1 MSNLVEI
8 ENLQVKFN
16 TDSGE
21 VNAVNGISF
30 NIKKGETLA
39 LVGESGSGKSVTAR
53 GIIRLLAENAIISD
67 QTSIKFNGT
76 NINSYSEKEYQ
87 NIRGKNISMIF
98 QEPMS
103 SLNPIYTIENQIS
116 EVLKIHGKFSDKEL
130 KEKCLELLKQVQIPE
145 PESRLSQYPHQLS
158 GGQRQRIMI
167 AIAIANNPDLLIAD
181 EPTTA
186 LDVTVQTEILK
197 LLQSLQQKYQMSIL
211 FITHDLTI
219 VRQISD
225 RVCVMYNGKIK
236 ETGIT
241 KEIFENPKDDYTKHL
256 LSSEPEERDLHY
268 DKNGRSI
275 LSGENLNVTFN
286 TKVKVSGR
294 NKVLSINAVNNISLD
309 LKEGETL
316 GIVGE
321 SGSGKTTLG
330 QTLLRLV
337 DRESN
342 TDVEGEIKF
351 FDDRIDH
358 LSRKQFKPF
367 RNQMQ
372 IVFQDPYASLNPR
385 LSVKQIIEEGLIVA
399 LNMKDKNERLNKIEN
414 IMNEVGLEP
423 SSMLRFPHE
432 FSGGQRQRIAI
443 ARAIIMNPEFI
454 LLDEPTSAL
463 DLSIQAQIIDL
474 LRSLRRNHNLSYIF
488 ISHNLKVIRSLC
500 HYTLVMKDGKVIEEG
515 ITKDVLDNPIN
526 EYTKQLVQSAF
537 EVIGE

>member
-1 MSNLVEI
+1 MTNLVEI

-53 GIIRLLAENAIISD
+53 AIIRLLAENAIISD

-256 LSSEPEERDLHY
+256 LSSEPKERNLYY

-275 LSGENLNVTFN
+275 LSGDNLNVTFN

-309 LKEGETL
+309 IKEGETL

-443 ARAIIMNPEFI
+443 ARSFVLNPKFV

-463 DLSIQAQIIDL
+463 DLSIQKQILEL
-474 LRSLRRNHNLSYIF
+474 LLQLQKNHKTTYIF
-488 ISHNLKVIRSLC
+488 ISHDLRVIRSISHNLI
-500 HYTLVMKDGKVIEEG
+500 VMKDGSILEQGVAKNIL
-515 ITKDVLDNPIN
+515 TNPQN
-526 EYTKQLVQSAF
+526 DYTKNLIKSAF
-537 EVIGE
+537 DIIY

>member
-1 MSNLVEI
+1 MTNLVEI

-53 GIIRLLAENAIISD
+53 AIIRLLAENAIISD

-399 LNMKDKNERLNKIEN
+399 LNMKDKKERLNKIEN
-414 IMNEVGLEP
+414 IMSEVGLEP

-443 ARAIIMNPEFI
+443 ARSFVLNPKFV

-463 DLSIQAQIIDL
+463 DLSIQKQILEL
-474 LRSLRRNHNLSYIF
+474 LLQLQKNHKTTYIF
-488 ISHNLKVIRSLC
+488 ISHDLRVIRSISHNLI
-500 HYTLVMKDGKVIEEG
+500 VMKDGSILEQGVAKNIL
-515 ITKDVLDNPIN
+515 TNPQN
-526 EYTKQLVQSAF
+526 DYTKNLIKSAF
-537 EVIGE
+537 DIIY

>member
-1 MSNLVEI
+1 MTNLVEI
-8 ENLQVKFN
+8 ENLFVKFN

-30 NIKKGETLA
+30 DIKKGETLA

-53 GIIRLLAENAIISD
+53 GIIRLLAENAVISD
-67 QTSIKFNGT
+67 KTSIKFNGK

-225 RVCVMYNGKIK
+225 RVCVMYNGNIK
-236 ETGIT
+236 ETGKT

-256 LSSEPEERDLHY
+256 LSSEPEERDLYY
-268 DKNGRSI
+268 DKSGRSI
-275 LSGENLNVTFN
+275 LAGDNLNVTFN
-286 TKVKVSGR
+286 TKVKVSGK

-342 TDVEGEIKF
+342 TEVEGKINF
-351 FDDRIDH
+351 FEDRIDN

-399 LNMKDKNERLNKIEN
+399 LNVKDKNERLNKIEN

-443 ARAIIMNPEFI
+443 ARSFVLNPKFV

-463 DLSIQAQIIDL
+463 DLSIQKQILEL
-474 LRSLRRNHNLSYIF
+474 LLQLQENHKTTYIF
-488 ISHNLKVIRSLC
+488 ISHDLRVIRSISHNLI
-500 HYTLVMKDGKVIEEG
+500 VMKDGSILEQGVAKNIL
-515 ITKDVLDNPIN
+515 KNPQN
-526 EYTKQLVQSAF
+526 DYTKNLIKSAF
-537 EVIGE
+537 DIIF

>member
-1 MSNLVEI
+1 MTNLVEI

-30 NIKKGETLA
+30 NIEKGETLA

-53 GIIRLLAENAIISD
+53 AIIRLLADNAIISD

-116 EVLKIHGKFSDKEL
+116 EVLRIHGKFSDKEL

-256 LSSEPEERDLHY
+256 LSSEPKERDLYY

-294 NKVLSINAVNNISLD
+294 NKVLSIKAVNNISLD
-309 LKEGETL
+309 IKEGETL

-399 LNMKDKNERLNKIEN
+399 LNMKDKKERLNKIEN
-414 IMNEVGLEP
+414 IMSEVGLEP

-443 ARAIIMNPEFI
+443 ARSFVLNPKFV

-463 DLSIQAQIIDL
+463 DLSIQKQILEL
-474 LRSLRRNHNLSYIF
+474 LLQLQINHKTTYIF
-488 ISHNLKVIRSLC
+488 ISHDLRVIRSISHNLI
-500 HYTLVMKDGKVIEEG
+500 VMKDGSILEQGVAKNIL
-515 ITKDVLDNPIN
+515 TNPQN
-526 EYTKQLVQSAF
+526 DYTKNLIKSAF
-537 EVIGE
+537 DIIY

>member
-1 MSNLVEI
+1 MTNLVEI

-67 QTSIKFNGT
+67 KTSIKFNGT

-103 SLNPIYTIENQIS
+103 SLNHIYTIENQIS

-236 ETGIT
+236 ETGFT

-294 NKVLSINAVNNISLD
+294 NKVLSINAVNNISLY

-342 TDVEGEIKF
+342 TVVEGEIKF
-351 FDDRIDH
+351 FDDRIDS

-414 IMNEVGLEP
+414 IMSEVGLEP

-443 ARAIIMNPEFI
+443 ARSFVLNPKFV

-463 DLSIQAQIIDL
+463 DLSIQKQILEL
-474 LRSLRRNHNLSYIF
+474 LLQLQKNHKTTYIF
-488 ISHNLKVIRSLC
+488 ISHDLRVIRSISHNLI
-500 HYTLVMKDGKVIEEG
+500 VMKDGSILEQGVAKNIL
-515 ITKDVLDNPIN
+515 TNPQN
-526 EYTKQLVQSAF
+526 DYTKNLIKSAF
-537 EVIGE
+537 DIIY

>member
-8 ENLQVKFN
+8 ENLRVKFN
-16 TDSGE
+16 TDSGV

-53 GIIRLLAENAIISD
+53 GIIRLLANNAVLSNETKITFD
-67 QTSIKFNGT
+67 GK
-76 NINSYSEKEYQ
+76 NINTYSEKEYQ
-87 NIRGKNISMIF
+87 KIRGKKISMIF

-116 EVLKIHGKFSDKEL
+116 EVLKIHDKYSDTKL

-197 LLQSLQQKYQMSIL
+197 LLQSLQKKYQMSIL

-225 RVCVMYNGKIK
+225 RVCVMYNGDIK
-236 ETGIT
+236 ETGNT
-241 KEIFENPKDDYTKHL
+241 KEIFNNPQDDYTKHL
-256 LSSEPEERDLHY
+256 LSSEPEERELFY
-268 DKNGRSI
+268 DKNGKNI
-275 LSGENLNVTFN
+275 ITGKDLNITFN
-286 TKVKVSGR
+286 TKVKVAGR
-294 NKVLSINAVNNISLD
+294 NKTLSIKAVNNISLN
-309 LKEGETL
+309 LQEGETL

-342 TDVEGEIKF
+342 TEISGDINF
-351 FDDRIDH
+351 FDDKIDK

-399 LNMKDKNERLNKIEN
+399 QNIKNKKERLDKIEN

-423 SSMLRFPHE
+423 SSMQRFPHE

-443 ARAIIMNPEFI
+443 ARSFVLNPKFV

-463 DLSIQAQIIDL
+463 DLSIQKQILEL
-474 LRSLRRNHNLSYIF
+474 LLQLQSNYKTTYIF
-488 ISHNLKVIRSLC
+488 ISHDLRVIRSISHNLI
-500 HYTLVMKDGKVIEEG
+500 VMKDGSILEQGEAKNI
-515 ITKDVLDNPIN
+515 LNNPQN
-526 EYTKQLVQSAF
+526 DYTKNLIKSAF
-537 EVIGE
+537 EIVY

>member
-1 MSNLVEI
+1 MTNLVEI

-236 ETGIT
+236 ETGFT

-275 LSGENLNVTFN
+275 LSGENLDVTFN

-342 TDVEGEIKF
+342 TDVKGEIKF
-351 FDDRIDH
+351 FEDRIDD

-399 LNMKDKNERLNKIEN
+399 LNMKDKNERQNKIEK
-414 IMNEVGLEP
+414 IMSEVGLEP

-443 ARAIIMNPEFI
+443 ARSFVLNPKFV

-463 DLSIQAQIIDL
+463 DLSIQKQILEL
-474 LRSLRRNHNLSYIF
+474 LLQLQKNHKTTYIF
-488 ISHNLKVIRSLC
+488 ISHDLRVIRSISHNLI
-500 HYTLVMKDGKVIEEG
+500 VMKDGSILEQGVAKNI
-515 ITKDVLDNPIN
+515 LNNPQN
-526 EYTKQLVQSAF
+526 DYTKNLIKSAF
-537 EVIGE
+537 DIIY

>member
-8 ENLQVKFN
+8 DNLQVKFN

-53 GIIRLLAENAIISD
+53 GIIRLLAENAVISD

-116 EVLKIHGKFSDKEL
+116 EVLKIHGKFSYQEL
-130 KEKCLELLKQVQIPE
+130 KGKCLELLKQVQIPE

-197 LLQSLQQKYQMSIL
+197 LLQSLQTKYQMSIL

-219 VRQISD
+219 VKQISD

-236 ETGIT
+236 ETGDT

-256 LSSEPEERDLHY
+256 LSSEPKERDLFY
-268 DKNGRSI
+268 DKNGKNI
-275 LSGENLNVTFN
+275 ITGEDLNITFN
-286 TKVKVSGR
+286 TKVKVRGR
-294 NKVLSINAVNNISLD
+294 NKTLSIHAVNNISLN

-342 TDVEGEIKF
+342 TEISGDIHF
-351 FDDRIDH
+351 FDDKIDH

-399 LNMKDKNERLNKIEN
+399 QNIKNKKERLDKIEN

-423 SSMLRFPHE
+423 SSMQRFPHE

-443 ARAIIMNPEFI
+443 ARSFILNPKFV

-463 DLSIQAQIIDL
+463 DLSIQKQILEL
-474 LRSLRRNHNLSYIF
+474 LLQLQSNHKTTYIF
-488 ISHNLKVIRSLC
+488 ISHDLRVIRSISHNLI
-500 HYTLVMKDGKVIEEG
+500 VMKDGSILEQGEAKNI
-515 ITKDVLDNPIN
+515 LNNPQN
-526 EYTKQLVQSAF
+526 DYTKNLIKSAF
-537 EVIGE
+537 EIVY

>member
-1 MSNLVEI
+1 MTNLVEI

-351 FDDRIDH
+351 FDDRIDS

-414 IMNEVGLEP
+414 IMSEVGLEP

-443 ARAIIMNPEFI
+443 ARSFVLNPKFV

-463 DLSIQAQIIDL
+463 DLSIQKQILEL
-474 LRSLRRNHNLSYIF
+474 LLQLQKNHKTTYIF
-488 ISHNLKVIRSLC
+488 ISHDLRVIRSISHNLI
-500 HYTLVMKDGKVIEEG
+500 VMKDGSILEQGVAKNI
-515 ITKDVLDNPIN
+515 LNNPQN
-526 EYTKQLVQSAF
+526 DYTKNLIKSAF
-537 EVIGE
+537 DIIY

>member
-8 ENLQVKFN
+8 ENLRVKFN
-16 TDSGE
+16 TDSGI

-53 GIIRLLAENAIISD
+53 GIIRLLANNAVLSNETKITFD
-67 QTSIKFNGT
+67 GK
-76 NINSYSEKEYQ
+76 NINTYSEKEYQ
-87 NIRGKNISMIF
+87 KIRGKKISMIF

-116 EVLKIHGKFSDKEL
+116 EVLKIHDKYSDKKL

-197 LLQSLQQKYQMSIL
+197 LLQSLQKKYQMSIL

-225 RVCVMYNGKIK
+225 RVCVMYNGDIK
-236 ETGIT
+236 ETGNT
-241 KEIFENPKDDYTKHL
+241 KEIFNNPQDDYTKHL
-256 LSSEPEERDLHY
+256 LSSEPEERELFY
-268 DKNGRSI
+268 DKNGKNI
-275 LSGENLNVTFN
+275 ITGKDLNITFN
-286 TKVKVSGR
+286 TKVKVAGR
-294 NKVLSINAVNNISLD
+294 NKTLSIKAVNNISLN
-309 LKEGETL
+309 LQEGETL

-330 QTLLRLV
+330 QTLLRFV

-342 TDVEGEIKF
+342 TEIIGDINF
-351 FDDRIDH
+351 FDDKIDK

-399 LNMKDKNERLNKIEN
+399 QNIKNKNERLDKIEN

-423 SSMLRFPHE
+423 SSMQRFPHE

-443 ARAIIMNPEFI
+443 ARSFVLNPKFV

-463 DLSIQAQIIDL
+463 DLSIQKQILEL
-474 LRSLRRNHNLSYIF
+474 LLQLQSNYKTTYIF
-488 ISHNLKVIRSLC
+488 ISHDLRVIRSISHNLI
-500 HYTLVMKDGKVIEEG
+500 VMKDGSILEQGEAKNI
-515 ITKDVLDNPIN
+515 LNNPQN
-526 EYTKQLVQSAF
+526 DYTKNLIKSAF
-537 EVIGE
+537 EIVY

>member
-1 MSNLVEI
+1 
-8 ENLQVKFN
+8 
-16 TDSGE
+16 
-21 VNAVNGISF
+21 
-30 NIKKGETLA
+30 
-39 LVGESGSGKSVTAR
+39 
-53 GIIRLLAENAIISD
+53 
-67 QTSIKFNGT
+67 
-76 NINSYSEKEYQ
+76 
-87 NIRGKNISMIF
+87 
-98 QEPMS
+98 
-103 SLNPIYTIENQIS
+103 
-116 EVLKIHGKFSDKEL
+116 
-130 KEKCLELLKQVQIPE
+130 
-145 PESRLSQYPHQLS
+145 
-158 GGQRQRIMI
+158 
-167 AIAIANNPDLLIAD
+167 
-181 EPTTA
+181 
-186 LDVTVQTEILK
+186 
-197 LLQSLQQKYQMSIL
+197 
-211 FITHDLTI
+211 
-219 VRQISD
+219 
-225 RVCVMYNGKIK
+225 MYNGKIK

-351 FDDRIDH
+351 FEDRIDG

-414 IMNEVGLEP
+414 IMSEVGLEP

-443 ARAIIMNPEFI
+443 ARSFVLNPKFV

-463 DLSIQAQIIDL
+463 DLSIQKQILEL
-474 LRSLRRNHNLSYIF
+474 LLQLQKNHKTTYIF
-488 ISHNLKVIRSLC
+488 ISHDLRVIRSISHNLI
-500 HYTLVMKDGKVIEEG
+500 VMKDGSILEQGVAKNIL
-515 ITKDVLDNPIN
+515 TNPQN
-526 EYTKQLVQSAF
+526 DYTKNLIKSAF
-537 EVIGE
+537 DIIY

>member
-1 MSNLVEI
+1 MTNLVEI

-309 LKEGETL
+309 IKEGETL

-399 LNMKDKNERLNKIEN
+399 LNMKDKKERLNKIEN
-414 IMNEVGLEP
+414 IMSEVGLEP

-443 ARAIIMNPEFI
+443 ARSFVLNPKFV

-463 DLSIQAQIIDL
+463 DLSIQKQILEL
-474 LRSLRRNHNLSYIF
+474 LLQLQKNHKTTYIF
-488 ISHNLKVIRSLC
+488 ISHDLRVIRSISHNLI
-500 HYTLVMKDGKVIEEG
+500 VMKDGSILEQGVAKNIL
-515 ITKDVLDNPIN
+515 TNPQN
-526 EYTKQLVQSAF
+526 DYTKNLIKSAF
-537 EVIGE
+537 DIIY

>member
-1 MSNLVEI
+1 MTNLVEI
-8 ENLQVKFN
+8 ENLKVKFN
-16 TDSGE
+16 TDSGQ

-53 GIIRLLAENAIISD
+53 GIIRLLADNAIISD
-67 QTSIKFNGT
+67 KTTIKFNGT
-76 NINSYSEKEYQ
+76 NINSYTEKEYQ
-87 NIRGKNISMIF
+87 KIRGKNISMIF

-116 EVLKIHGKFSDKEL
+116 EVLRIHGKYSDKEL

-158 GGQRQRIMI
+158 GGQRQRVMI
-167 AIAIANNPDLLIAD
+167 AISIANNPDLLIAD

-197 LLQSLQQKYQMSIL
+197 LLQNLQKKYQMSIL

-219 VRQISD
+219 VKQISD
-225 RVCVMYNGKIK
+225 RVCVMYNGEIK

-241 KEIFENPKDDYTKHL
+241 KEIFNNPKDDYTKHL
-256 LSSEPEERDLHY
+256 LSSEPEERDLYY
-268 DKNGRSI
+268 DKDGRNI
-275 LSGENLNVTFN
+275 ISGENLNITFN
-286 TKVKVSGR
+286 TKVKVAGR
-294 NKVLSINAVNNISLD
+294 NKTLSINAVNNISLN
-309 LKEGETL
+309 LKQGETL

-342 TDVEGEIKF
+342 TEISGEINF
-351 FDDRIDH
+351 FEDRIDH

-399 LNMKDKNERLNKIEN
+399 LNIKDKNERLYKIEN

-443 ARAIIMNPEFI
+443 ARSFVLNPKFV

-463 DLSIQAQIIDL
+463 DLSIQKQILEL
-474 LRSLRRNHNLSYIF
+474 LLQLQENYKTTYIF
-488 ISHNLKVIRSLC
+488 ISHDLRVIRSISHNLI
-500 HYTLVMKDGKVIEEG
+500 VMKDGSILEQGVAKNIL
-515 ITKDVLDNPIN
+515 TNPQN
-526 EYTKQLVQSAF
+526 DYTKNLIKSAF
-537 EVIGE
+537 DIIY

>member
-1 MSNLVEI
+1 MTNLVEI

-414 IMNEVGLEP
+414 IMSEVGLEP

-443 ARAIIMNPEFI
+443 ARSFVLNPKFV

-463 DLSIQAQIIDL
+463 DLSIQKQILEL
-474 LRSLRRNHNLSYIF
+474 LLQLQKNHKTTYIF
-488 ISHNLKVIRSLC
+488 ISHDLRVIRSISHNLI
-500 HYTLVMKDGKVIEEG
+500 VMKDGSILEQGVAKNIL
-515 ITKDVLDNPIN
+515 TNPQN
-526 EYTKQLVQSAF
+526 DYTKNLIKSAF
-537 EVIGE
+537 DIIY

>member
-8 ENLQVKFN
+8 QNLKVKFN

-53 GIIRLLAENAIISD
+53 GIIRLLANNALISNETKITFD
-67 QTSIKFNGT
+67 GK
-76 NINSYSEKEYQ
+76 NINTYSEKEYQ
-87 NIRGKNISMIF
+87 KIRGKKISMIF

-103 SLNPIYTIENQIS
+103 SLNPIYTIESQIG
-116 EVLKIHGKFSDKEL
+116 EVLKIHDKYSNKEL

-197 LLQSLQQKYQMSIL
+197 LLQSLQKKYQMSIL

-225 RVCVMYNGKIK
+225 RVCVMYDGEIK
-236 ETGIT
+236 ETGDT
-241 KEIFENPKDDYTKHL
+241 KEIFNNPQDDYTKHL
-256 LSSEPEERDLHY
+256 LSSEPEERDLFY
-268 DKNGRSI
+268 DKNGKNI
-275 LSGENLNVTFN
+275 ITGKDLNITFN
-286 TKVKVSGR
+286 TKVKVAGR
-294 NKVLSINAVNNISLD
+294 NKTLSIKAVNNVSLN

-342 TDVEGEIKF
+342 TEISGDINF
-351 FDDRIDH
+351 FDDKIDQ
-358 LSRKQFKPF
+358 LSRKQFKSF

-399 LNMKDKNERLNKIEN
+399 QNIKNKKERLDKIEN
-414 IMNEVGLEP
+414 IMKEVDLEP
-423 SSMLRFPHE
+423 SSMQRFPHE

-443 ARAIIMNPEFI
+443 ARSFVLNPKFV

-463 DLSIQAQIIDL
+463 DLSIQKQILEL
-474 LRSLRRNHNLSYIF
+474 LLQLQSNHKTTYIF
-488 ISHNLKVIRSLC
+488 ISHDLRVIRSISHNLI
-500 HYTLVMKDGKVIEEG
+500 VMKDGSILEQGEAKHI
-515 ITKDVLDNPIN
+515 LNNPQN
-526 EYTKQLVQSAF
+526 DYTKNLIKSAF
-537 EVIGE
+537 EIVY

>member
-8 ENLQVKFN
+8 DNLQVKFN

-130 KEKCLELLKQVQIPE
+130 KDKCLELLKQVQIPE

-197 LLQSLQQKYQMSIL
+197 LLQSLQTKYQMSIL

-219 VRQISD
+219 VKQISD

-236 ETGIT
+236 ETGDT

-256 LSSEPEERDLHY
+256 LSSEPKERDLFY
-268 DKNGRSI
+268 DKNGKNI
-275 LSGENLNVTFN
+275 ITGKDLNITFN
-286 TKVKVSGR
+286 TKVKVRGR
-294 NKVLSINAVNNISLD
+294 NKTLSIHAVKNISLN

-337 DRESN
+337 DKESN
-342 TDVEGEIKF
+342 TEISGDINF
-351 FDDRIDH
+351 FDDKIDH
-358 LSRKQFKPF
+358 LSRKQYKPF

-399 LNMKDKNERLNKIEN
+399 QNIKNKKERLDKIEN

-423 SSMLRFPHE
+423 SSMQRFPHE

-443 ARAIIMNPEFI
+443 ARSFVLNPKFV

-463 DLSIQAQIIDL
+463 DLSIQKQILEL
-474 LRSLRRNHNLSYIF
+474 LLQLQSNHKTTYIF
-488 ISHNLKVIRSLC
+488 ISHDLRVIRSISHILI
-500 HYTLVMKDGKVIEEG
+500 VMKDGSILEQGEAKNI
-515 ITKDVLDNPIN
+515 LNNPQN
-526 EYTKQLVQSAF
+526 DYTKNLIKSAF
-537 EVIGE
+537 EIVY

>member
-1 MSNLVEI
+1 MTNLVEI
-8 ENLQVKFN
+8 ENLFVKFN

-30 NIKKGETLA
+30 DIKKGETLA

-53 GIIRLLAENAIISD
+53 GIIRLLAENAVISD
-67 QTSIKFNGT
+67 KTTIKFNGT

-158 GGQRQRIMI
+158 GGQRQRVMI

-197 LLQSLQQKYQMSIL
+197 LLQGLQKKYQMSIL

-225 RVCVMYNGKIK
+225 RVCVMYNGSIK
-236 ETGIT
+236 ETGKT

-256 LSSEPEERDLHY
+256 LSSEPEERDLYY
-268 DKNGRSI
+268 DKTGRSI

-286 TKVKVSGR
+286 TKVKVSGK

-342 TDVEGEIKF
+342 TEVEGKINF
-351 FDDRIDH
+351 FEDRIDN

-399 LNMKDKNERLNKIEN
+399 LNLKDKNERLNKIEN

-443 ARAIIMNPEFI
+443 ARSFVLNPKFV

-463 DLSIQAQIIDL
+463 DLSIQKQILEL
-474 LRSLRRNHNLSYIF
+474 LLQLQENHKTTYIF
-488 ISHNLKVIRSLC
+488 ISHDLRVIRSISHNLI
-500 HYTLVMKDGKVIEEG
+500 VMKDGSILEQGVAKNIL
-515 ITKDVLDNPIN
+515 KNPQN
-526 EYTKQLVQSAF
+526 DYTKNLIKSAF
-537 EVIGE
+537 DIIF

>member
-1 MSNLVEI
+1 MPNLVEI

-30 NIKKGETLA
+30 DIKKGETLA

-53 GIIRLLAENAIISD
+53 GIIRLLAENAVISD

-351 FDDRIDH
+351 FDDRIDR

-414 IMNEVGLEP
+414 IMSEVGLEP

-443 ARAIIMNPEFI
+443 ARSFVLNPKFV

-463 DLSIQAQIIDL
+463 DLSIQKQILEL
-474 LRSLRRNHNLSYIF
+474 LLQLQKNHKTTYIF
-488 ISHNLKVIRSLC
+488 ISHDLRVIRSISHNLI
-500 HYTLVMKDGKVIEEG
+500 VMKDGSILEQGVAKNIL
-515 ITKDVLDNPIN
+515 TNPQN
-526 EYTKQLVQSAF
+526 DYTKNLIKSAF
-537 EVIGE
+537 DIIY

>member
-1 MSNLVEI
+1 MTNLVEI

-256 LSSEPEERDLHY
+256 LSSEPKERDLYY

-294 NKVLSINAVNNISLD
+294 NKVLSIKAVNNISLD
-309 LKEGETL
+309 IKEGETL

-414 IMNEVGLEP
+414 IMSEVGLEP

-443 ARAIIMNPEFI
+443 ARSFVLNPKFV

-463 DLSIQAQIIDL
+463 DLSIQKQILEL
-474 LRSLRRNHNLSYIF
+474 LLQLQKNHKTTYIF
-488 ISHNLKVIRSLC
+488 ISHDLRVIRSISHNLI
-500 HYTLVMKDGKVIEEG
+500 VMKDGSILEQGVAKNIL
-515 ITKDVLDNPIN
+515 TNPQN
-526 EYTKQLVQSAF
+526 DYTKNLIKSAF
-537 EVIGE
+537 DIIY

>member
-1 MSNLVEI
+1 
-8 ENLQVKFN
+8 
-16 TDSGE
+16 
-21 VNAVNGISF
+21 
-30 NIKKGETLA
+30 
-39 LVGESGSGKSVTAR
+39 
-53 GIIRLLAENAIISD
+53 
-67 QTSIKFNGT
+67 
-76 NINSYSEKEYQ
+76 
-87 NIRGKNISMIF
+87 MIF

-275 LSGENLNVTFN
+275 LSGENLDVTFN

-342 TDVEGEIKF
+342 TDVKGEIKF
-351 FDDRIDH
+351 FEDRIDD

-399 LNMKDKNERLNKIEN
+399 LNMKDKNERQNKIEK
-414 IMNEVGLEP
+414 IMSEVGLEP

-443 ARAIIMNPEFI
+443 ARSFVLNPKFV

-463 DLSIQAQIIDL
+463 DLSIQKQILEL
-474 LRSLRRNHNLSYIF
+474 LLQLQKNHKTTYIF
-488 ISHNLKVIRSLC
+488 ISHDLRVIRSISHNLI
-500 HYTLVMKDGKVIEEG
+500 VMKDGSILEQGVAKNI
-515 ITKDVLDNPIN
+515 LNNPQN
-526 EYTKQLVQSAF
+526 DYTKNLIKSAF
-537 EVIGE
+537 DIIY

>member
-1 MSNLVEI
+1 MTNLVEI

-236 ETGIT
+236 ETGFT

-351 FDDRIDH
+351 FDDRIDR

-399 LNMKDKNERLNKIEN
+399 LNMKDKNERQNKIEK
-414 IMNEVGLEP
+414 IMSEVGLEP

-443 ARAIIMNPEFI
+443 ARSFVLNPKFV

-463 DLSIQAQIIDL
+463 DLSIQKQILEL
-474 LRSLRRNHNLSYIF
+474 LLQLQKNHKTTYIF
-488 ISHNLKVIRSLC
+488 ISHDLRVIRSISHNLI
-500 HYTLVMKDGKVIEEG
+500 VMKDGSILEQGVAKNI
-515 ITKDVLDNPIN
+515 LNNPQN
-526 EYTKQLVQSAF
+526 DYTKNLIKSAF
-537 EVIGE
+537 DIIY

>member
-1 MSNLVEI
+1 MTNLVEI

-30 NIKKGETLA
+30 NIEKGETLA

-53 GIIRLLAENAIISD
+53 AIIRLLADNAIISD

-236 ETGIT
+236 ETGFT
-241 KEIFENPKDDYTKHL
+241 KEIFESPKDDYTKHL
-256 LSSEPEERDLHY
+256 LSSEPKERDLYY

-275 LSGENLNVTFN
+275 LSGDNLNVIFN

-309 LKEGETL
+309 IKEGETL

-443 ARAIIMNPEFI
+443 ARSFVLNPKFV

-463 DLSIQAQIIDL
+463 DLSIQKQILEL
-474 LRSLRRNHNLSYIF
+474 LLQLQKNHKTTYIF
-488 ISHNLKVIRSLC
+488 ISHDLRVIRSISHNLI
-500 HYTLVMKDGKVIEEG
+500 VMKDGSILEQGVAKNIL
-515 ITKDVLDNPIN
+515 TNPQN
-526 EYTKQLVQSAF
+526 DYTKNLIKSAF
-537 EVIGE
+537 DIIY

>member
-8 ENLQVKFN
+8 ENLSVKFN
-16 TDSGE
+16 TDSGI

-53 GIIRLLAENAIISD
+53 GIIRLLANNAVLSNETKITFD
-67 QTSIKFNGT
+67 GK
-76 NINSYSEKEYQ
+76 NINTYSEKEYQ
-87 NIRGKNISMIF
+87 KIRGKKISMIF

-116 EVLKIHGKFSDKEL
+116 EVLKIHDKYSDKKL

-197 LLQSLQQKYQMSIL
+197 LLQSLQKKYQMSIL

-225 RVCVMYNGKIK
+225 RVCVMYNGDIK
-236 ETGIT
+236 ETGNT
-241 KEIFENPKDDYTKHL
+241 KEIFNNPQDDYTKHL
-256 LSSEPEERDLHY
+256 LSSEPEERELFY
-268 DKNGRSI
+268 DKNGKNI
-275 LSGENLNVTFN
+275 ITGKDLNITFN
-286 TKVKVSGR
+286 TKVKVAGR
-294 NKVLSINAVNNISLD
+294 NKTLSIKAVNNISLN
-309 LKEGETL
+309 LQEGETL

-342 TDVEGEIKF
+342 TEISGDINF
-351 FDDRIDH
+351 FDDKIDK

-399 LNMKDKNERLNKIEN
+399 QNIKNKNERLDKIEN

-423 SSMLRFPHE
+423 SSMQRFPHE

-443 ARAIIMNPEFI
+443 ARSFVLNPKFV

-463 DLSIQAQIIDL
+463 DLSIQKQILEL
-474 LRSLRRNHNLSYIF
+474 LLQLQSNYKTTYIF
-488 ISHNLKVIRSLC
+488 ISHDLRVIRSISHNLI
-500 HYTLVMKDGKVIEEG
+500 VMKDGSILEQGEAKNI
-515 ITKDVLDNPIN
+515 LNNPRN
-526 EYTKQLVQSAF
+526 DYTKNLIKSAF
-537 EVIGE
+537 EIVY

>member
-1 MSNLVEI
+1 
-8 ENLQVKFN
+8 
-16 TDSGE
+16 
-21 VNAVNGISF
+21 
-30 NIKKGETLA
+30 
-39 LVGESGSGKSVTAR
+39 
-53 GIIRLLAENAIISD
+53 
-67 QTSIKFNGT
+67 
-76 NINSYSEKEYQ
+76 
-87 NIRGKNISMIF
+87 MIF

-241 KEIFENPKDDYTKHL
+241 KEIFQNPKDDYTKHL
-256 LSSEPEERDLHY
+256 LSSEPEERDLYY

-309 LKEGETL
+309 IKEGETL

-342 TDVEGEIKF
+342 TEVEGDIKF
-351 FDDRIDH
+351 FEDRIDH

-399 LNMKDKNERLNKIEN
+399 LNIKDKNERQDRIEKI
-414 IMNEVGLEP
+414 MKEVGLEP

-443 ARAIIMNPEFI
+443 ARSFVLNPKFV

-463 DLSIQAQIIDL
+463 DLSIQKQILEL
-474 LRSLRRNHNLSYIF
+474 LLQLQKNHKTTYIF
-488 ISHNLKVIRSLC
+488 ISHDLRVIRSISHNLI
-500 HYTLVMKDGKVIEEG
+500 VMKDGSILEQGVAKNI
-515 ITKDVLDNPIN
+515 LNNPQN
-526 EYTKQLVQSAF
+526 DYTKNLIKSAF
-537 EVIGE
+537 DIIY

>member
-8 ENLQVKFN
+8 ENLRVKFN
-16 TDSGE
+16 TDSGI

-53 GIIRLLAENAIISD
+53 GIIRLLANNAILSNETKITFD
-67 QTSIKFNGT
+67 GK
-76 NINSYSEKEYQ
+76 NINTYSEKEYQ
-87 NIRGKNISMIF
+87 KIRGKKISMIF

-116 EVLKIHGKFSDKEL
+116 EVLKIHDKYSDQEL

-158 GGQRQRIMI
+158 GGQRQRVMI

-197 LLQSLQQKYQMSIL
+197 LLQSLQKKYQMSIL

-219 VRQISD
+219 VRKISD
-225 RVCVMYNGKIK
+225 RVCVMYNGDIK
-236 ETGIT
+236 ETGYT
-241 KEIFENPKDDYTKHL
+241 KEIFNNPKDDYTKHL
-256 LSSEPEERDLHY
+256 LSSEPEERDLFY
-268 DKNGRSI
+268 DK
-275 LSGENLNVTFN
+275 SGKNIITGKDLNIIFN
-286 TKVKVSGR
+286 TKVKVAGR
-294 NKVLSINAVNNISLD
+294 NKILSIKAVNNISLN

-342 TDVEGEIKF
+342 TEISGDINF
-351 FDDRIDH
+351 FDDKIDK
-358 LSRKQFKPF
+358 LSRKQFKPY

-385 LSVKQIIEEGLIVA
+385 LSVKQIIEEGLIVS
-399 LNMKDKNERLNKIEN
+399 KNIKNKKQRLDKIEK

-423 SSMLRFPHE
+423 SSMQRFPHE

-443 ARAIIMNPEFI
+443 ARSFVLNPKFV

-463 DLSIQAQIIDL
+463 DLSIQKQILEL
-474 LRSLRRNHNLSYIF
+474 LLQLQSNHKTTYIF
-488 ISHNLKVIRSLC
+488 ISHDLRVIRSISHNLI
-500 HYTLVMKDGKVIEEG
+500 VMKDGSILEQGEAKSI
-515 ITKDVLDNPIN
+515 LNNPQN
-526 EYTKQLVQSAF
+526 DYTKNLIKSAF
-537 EVIGE
+537 DIVY

>member
-1 MSNLVEI
+1 MTNLVEI

-53 GIIRLLAENAIISD
+53 AIIRLLAENAIISD

-256 LSSEPEERDLHY
+256 LSSEPKERDLYY

-309 LKEGETL
+309 IKEGETL

-399 LNMKDKNERLNKIEN
+399 LNMKDKKERLNKIEN
-414 IMNEVGLEP
+414 IMSEVGLEP

-443 ARAIIMNPEFI
+443 ARSFVLNPKFV

-463 DLSIQAQIIDL
+463 DLSIQKQILEL
-474 LRSLRRNHNLSYIF
+474 LLQLQKNHKTTYIF
-488 ISHNLKVIRSLC
+488 ISHDLRVIRSISHNLI
-500 HYTLVMKDGKVIEEG
+500 VMKDGSILEQGVAKNIL
-515 ITKDVLDNPIN
+515 TNPQN
-526 EYTKQLVQSAF
+526 DYTKNLIKSAF
-537 EVIGE
+537 DIIY

>member
-1 MSNLVEI
+1 MTNLVEI

-53 GIIRLLAENAIISD
+53 AIIRLLAENAIISD

-236 ETGIT
+236 ETGFT
-241 KEIFENPKDDYTKHL
+241 KEIFESPKDDYTKHL
-256 LSSEPEERDLHY
+256 LSSEPKERDLYY

-275 LSGENLNVTFN
+275 LSGDNLNVIFN

-309 LKEGETL
+309 IKEGETL

-443 ARAIIMNPEFI
+443 ARSFVLNPKFV

-463 DLSIQAQIIDL
+463 DLSIQKQILEL
-474 LRSLRRNHNLSYIF
+474 LLQLQKNHKTTYIF
-488 ISHNLKVIRSLC
+488 ISHDLRVIRSISHNLI
-500 HYTLVMKDGKVIEEG
+500 VMKDGSILEQGVAKNIL
-515 ITKDVLDNPIN
+515 TNPQN
-526 EYTKQLVQSAF
+526 DYTKNLIKSAF
-537 EVIGE
+537 DIIY

>member
-8 ENLQVKFN
+8 ENLRVKFN
-16 TDSGE
+16 TDSGI

-53 GIIRLLAENAIISD
+53 GIIRLLANNAVLSNETKITFD
-67 QTSIKFNGT
+67 GK
-76 NINSYSEKEYQ
+76 NINTYSEKEYQ
-87 NIRGKNISMIF
+87 KIRGKKISMIF

-116 EVLKIHGKFSDKEL
+116 EVLKIHDKYSDKKL

-197 LLQSLQQKYQMSIL
+197 LLQSLQKKYQMSIL

-225 RVCVMYNGKIK
+225 RVCVMYNGDIK
-236 ETGIT
+236 ETGNT
-241 KEIFENPKDDYTKHL
+241 KEIFNNPQDDYTKHL
-256 LSSEPEERDLHY
+256 LSSEPEERELFY
-268 DKNGRSI
+268 DKNGKNI
-275 LSGENLNVTFN
+275 ITGKDLNITFN
-286 TKVKVSGR
+286 TKVKVAGR
-294 NKVLSINAVNNISLD
+294 NKTLSIKAVNNISLN
-309 LKEGETL
+309 LQEGETL

-342 TDVEGEIKF
+342 TEISGDINF
-351 FDDRIDH
+351 FDDKIDK

-399 LNMKDKNERLNKIEN
+399 QNIKNKNERLDKIEN

-423 SSMLRFPHE
+423 SSMQRFPHE

-443 ARAIIMNPEFI
+443 ARSFILNPKFV

-463 DLSIQAQIIDL
+463 DLSIQKQILEL
-474 LRSLRRNHNLSYIF
+474 LLQLQSNYKTTYIF
-488 ISHNLKVIRSLC
+488 ISHDLRVIRSISHNLI
-500 HYTLVMKDGKVIEEG
+500 VMKDGSILEQGEAKNI
-515 ITKDVLDNPIN
+515 LNNPQN
-526 EYTKQLVQSAF
+526 DYTKNLIKSAF
-537 EVIGE
+537 EIVY

>member
-1 MSNLVEI
+1 MTNLVEI

-351 FDDRIDH
+351 FEDRIDY

-414 IMNEVGLEP
+414 IMSEVGLEP

-443 ARAIIMNPEFI
+443 ARSFVLNPKFV

-463 DLSIQAQIIDL
+463 DLSIQKQILEL
-474 LRSLRRNHNLSYIF
+474 LLQLQKNHKTTYIF
-488 ISHNLKVIRSLC
+488 ISHDLRVIRSISHNLI
-500 HYTLVMKDGKVIEEG
+500 VMKDGSILEQGVAKNIL
-515 ITKDVLDNPIN
+515 TNPQN
-526 EYTKQLVQSAF
+526 DYTKNLIKSAF
-537 EVIGE
+537 DIIY

>member
-8 ENLQVKFN
+8 VNLGVKFN
-16 TDSGE
+16 TDSGV
-21 VNAVNGISF
+21 VNAVNSISF

-53 GIIRLLAENAIISD
+53 GIIRLLSSNAVLSSETKITFD
-67 QTSIKFNGT
+67 GK
-76 NINSYSEKEYQ
+76 NINTYSEKEYQ
-87 NIRGKNISMIF
+87 KIRGKKISMIF

-116 EVLKIHGKFSDKEL
+116 EVLKIHAKYSNKEL
-130 KEKCLELLKQVQIPE
+130 KDKCLELLKQVQMPE

-197 LLQSLQQKYQMSIL
+197 LLQSLQKKYQMSIL

-225 RVCVMYNGKIK
+225 RVCVMFNGEIK
-236 ETGIT
+236 ETGNT
-241 KEIFENPKDDYTKHL
+241 KEIFKNPQDDYTKHL
-256 LSSEPEERDLHY
+256 LSSEPEERELFY
-268 DKNGRSI
+268 DKNGKNI
-275 LSGENLNVTFN
+275 ITGKNLNITFN
-286 TKVKVSGR
+286 TKVRVAGR
-294 NKVLSINAVNNISLD
+294 NKTLSINAVNNISLN

-342 TDVEGEIKF
+342 TEISGHINF
-351 FDDRIDH
+351 FDDKIDQ
-358 LSRKQFKPF
+358 LTRRQFKPF
-367 RNQMQ
+367 RNKMQ

-399 LNMKDKNERLNKIEN
+399 QNIKNKKERLDKIET

-423 SSMLRFPHE
+423 SSMQRFPHE

-443 ARAIIMNPEFI
+443 ARSFVLNPKFV

-463 DLSIQAQIIDL
+463 DLSIQKQILEL
-474 LRSLRRNHNLSYIF
+474 LLQLQKNHKTTYIF
-488 ISHNLKVIRSLC
+488 ISHDLRVIRSISHNLI
-500 HYTLVMKDGKVIEEG
+500 VMKDGSILEQGEAKKI
-515 ITKDVLDNPIN
+515 LNNPQN
-526 EYTKQLVQSAF
+526 EYTKNLIKSAF
-537 EVIGE
+537 EIVY

>member
-8 ENLQVKFN
+8 QNLKVKFN

-21 VNAVNGISF
+21 INAVNGISF
-30 NIKKGETLA
+30 NIQKGETLA

-53 GIIRLLAENAIISD
+53 GIIRLLANNAVISNETKITFD
-67 QTSIKFNGT
+67 GK
-76 NINSYSEKEYQ
+76 NINTYSEKEYQ
-87 NIRGKNISMIF
+87 KIRGKKISMIF

-103 SLNPIYTIENQIS
+103 SLNPIYTIESQIG
-116 EVLKIHGKFSDKEL
+116 EVLKIHDKYSNKAL

-197 LLQSLQQKYQMSIL
+197 LLQSLQKKYQMSIL

-225 RVCVMYNGKIK
+225 RVCVMYDGEIK
-236 ETGIT
+236 ETGDT
-241 KEIFENPKDDYTKHL
+241 KEIFNNPQDNYTKHL
-256 LSSEPEERDLHY
+256 LSSEPEERDLFY
-268 DKNGRSI
+268 DKNGKNI
-275 LSGENLNVTFN
+275 ITGKDLNITFN
-286 TKVKVSGR
+286 TKVKVAGR
-294 NKVLSINAVNNISLD
+294 NKTLSIKAVNNVSLN

-342 TDVEGEIKF
+342 TEISGDINF
-351 FDDRIDH
+351 FDDKIDQ

-399 LNMKDKNERLNKIEN
+399 QNIKNKKERLDKIEN
-414 IMNEVGLEP
+414 IMKEVGLEP
-423 SSMLRFPHE
+423 SSMQRFPHE

-443 ARAIIMNPEFI
+443 ARSFVLNPKFV

-463 DLSIQAQIIDL
+463 DLSIQKQILEL
-474 LRSLRRNHNLSYIF
+474 LLQLQSNHKTTYIF
-488 ISHNLKVIRSLC
+488 ISHDLRVIRSISHNLI
-500 HYTLVMKDGKVIEEG
+500 VMKDGSILEQGEAKHI
-515 ITKDVLDNPIN
+515 LNNPQN
-526 EYTKQLVQSAF
+526 DYTKNLIKSAF
-537 EVIGE
+537 EIVY

>member
-1 MSNLVEI
+1 MTNLVEI

-342 TDVEGEIKF
+342 TEVEGEIKF
-351 FDDRIDH
+351 FEDRIDG

-443 ARAIIMNPEFI
+443 ARSFVLNPKFV

-463 DLSIQAQIIDL
+463 DLSIQKQILEL
-474 LRSLRRNHNLSYIF
+474 LLQLQKNHKTTYIF
-488 ISHNLKVIRSLC
+488 ISHDLRVIRSISHNLI
-500 HYTLVMKDGKVIEEG
+500 VMKDGSILEQGVAKNIL
-515 ITKDVLDNPIN
+515 TNPQN
-526 EYTKQLVQSAF
+526 DYTKNLIKSAF
-537 EVIGE
+537 DIIY

>member
-1 MSNLVEI
+1 MTNLVEI

-256 LSSEPEERDLHY
+256 LSSEPKERDLYY

-351 FDDRIDH
+351 FDDRIDR

-399 LNMKDKNERLNKIEN
+399 LNIKDKNERLNKIEN
-414 IMNEVGLEP
+414 IMKEVGLEP

-443 ARAIIMNPEFI
+443 ARSFVLNPKFV

-463 DLSIQAQIIDL
+463 DLSIQKQILEL
-474 LRSLRRNHNLSYIF
+474 LLELQKNHKTTYIF
-488 ISHNLKVIRSLC
+488 ISHDLRVIRSISHNLI
-500 HYTLVMKDGKVIEEG
+500 VMKDGSILEQGVAKNIL
-515 ITKDVLDNPIN
+515 TNPQN
-526 EYTKQLVQSAF
+526 DYTKNLIKSAF
-537 EVIGE
+537 DIIY

>member
-1 MSNLVEI
+1 MTNLVEI

-275 LSGENLNVTFN
+275 VSGENLNVTFN

-342 TDVEGEIKF
+342 TEVEGEIKF
-351 FDDRIDH
+351 FEDRIDS

-414 IMNEVGLEP
+414 IMNEVGLET

-443 ARAIIMNPEFI
+443 ARSFVLNPKFV

-463 DLSIQAQIIDL
+463 DLSIQKQILEL
-474 LRSLRRNHNLSYIF
+474 LLQLQKNHKTTYIF
-488 ISHNLKVIRSLC
+488 ISHDLRVIRSISHNLI
-500 HYTLVMKDGKVIEEG
+500 VMKDGSILEQGVAKNI
-515 ITKDVLDNPIN
+515 LNNPQN
-526 EYTKQLVQSAF
+526 DYTKNLIKSAF
-537 EVIGE
+537 DIIY

>member
-1 MSNLVEI
+1 MTNLVEI
-8 ENLQVKFN
+8 ENLFVKFN

-30 NIKKGETLA
+30 DIKKGETLA

-53 GIIRLLAENAIISD
+53 GIIRLLAENAVISD
-67 QTSIKFNGT
+67 KTTIKFNGT

-225 RVCVMYNGKIK
+225 RVCVMYNGSIK
-236 ETGIT
+236 ETGKT
-241 KEIFENPKDDYTKHL
+241 KEIFENPKDNYTKHL
-256 LSSEPEERDLHY
+256 LSSEPEERDLYY
-268 DKNGRSI
+268 DKSGRSI
-275 LSGENLNVTFN
+275 LAGDNLNVTFN
-286 TKVKVSGR
+286 TKVKVSGK

-342 TDVEGEIKF
+342 TEVEGKINF
-351 FDDRIDH
+351 FEDRIDN

-399 LNMKDKNERLNKIEN
+399 LNVKDKNERLNKIEN

-443 ARAIIMNPEFI
+443 ARSFVLNPKFV

-463 DLSIQAQIIDL
+463 DLSIQKQILEL
-474 LRSLRRNHNLSYIF
+474 LLQLQENHKTTYIF
-488 ISHNLKVIRSLC
+488 ISHDLRVIRSISHNLI
-500 HYTLVMKDGKVIEEG
+500 VMKDGSILEQGVAKNIL
-515 ITKDVLDNPIN
+515 KNPQN
-526 EYTKQLVQSAF
+526 DYTKNLIKSAF
-537 EVIGE
+537 DIIF

>member
-1 MSNLVEI
+1 MTNLVEI

-236 ETGIT
+236 ETGFT

-342 TDVEGEIKF
+342 TDVKGEIKF
-351 FDDRIDH
+351 FEDRIDD

-399 LNMKDKNERLNKIEN
+399 LNMKDKNERQNKIEN

-443 ARAIIMNPEFI
+443 ARSFVLNPKFV

-463 DLSIQAQIIDL
+463 DLSIQKQILEL
-474 LRSLRRNHNLSYIF
+474 LLQLQKNHKTTYIF
-488 ISHNLKVIRSLC
+488 ISHDLRVIRSISHNLI
-500 HYTLVMKDGKVIEEG
+500 VMKDGSILEQGVAKNIL
-515 ITKDVLDNPIN
+515 TNPQN
-526 EYTKQLVQSAF
+526 DYTKNLIKSAF
-537 EVIGE
+537 DIIY

>member
-1 MSNLVEI
+1 MTNLVEI

-53 GIIRLLAENAIISD
+53 AIIRLLAENAIISD

-116 EVLKIHGKFSDKEL
+116 EVLRIHGKFSDKEL

-309 LKEGETL
+309 IKEGETL

-414 IMNEVGLEP
+414 IMKEVGLEP

-443 ARAIIMNPEFI
+443 ARSFVLNPKFV

-463 DLSIQAQIIDL
+463 DLSIQKQILEL
-474 LRSLRRNHNLSYIF
+474 LLQLQKNHKTTYIF
-488 ISHNLKVIRSLC
+488 ISHDLRVIRSISHNLI
-500 HYTLVMKDGKVIEEG
+500 VMKDGSILEQGVAKNIL
-515 ITKDVLDNPIN
+515 TNPQN
-526 EYTKQLVQSAF
+526 DYTKNLIKSAF
-537 EVIGE
+537 DIIY